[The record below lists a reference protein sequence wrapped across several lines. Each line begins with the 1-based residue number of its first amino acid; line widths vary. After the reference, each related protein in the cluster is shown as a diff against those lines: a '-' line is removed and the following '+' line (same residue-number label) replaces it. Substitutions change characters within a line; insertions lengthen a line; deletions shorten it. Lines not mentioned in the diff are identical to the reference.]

1 MRERLRR
8 WSRNG
13 ALAAGV
19 AFVVLLGGAAAWVWP
34 ALRDDM
40 ALERIV
46 RAVALDWR
54 DFGRERAEA
63 RLAAEL
69 AVHGFDPTGCGLQ
82 VEEDASRRVA
92 CAYDVALGAGS
103 ATMKVRVAAQARTGP
118 DGSLK

>member
-13 ALAAGV
+13 ALAAGI
-19 AFVVLLGGAAAWVWP
+19 AFVVLLGVSAAWVWP

-54 DFGRERAEA
+54 DFGQARAEA

-69 AVHGFDPTGCGLQ
+69 AAHGFDPAGCGLSL
-82 VEEDASRRVA
+82 EEDASRHVA
-92 CAYDVALGAGS
+92 CSYDVSLGVGT